1 MSLESEL
8 LEIEGVF
15 WQSSGDIG
23 FWGEHFNDDGVIALP
38 TGLMGKE
45 TVVNSQQR
53 TKPWDDF
60 SIKDAHVVDLGDDV
74 ASISYR
80 ATARRES
87 ESEYS
92 AVVTSVYARRNGE
105 WQLMVHQQTPIE
117 D

>member
-8 LEIEGVF
+8 LEIEEAF
-15 WQSSGDIG
+15 WQSSGDTK
-23 FWGEHFNDDGVIALP
+23 FWVEHFNDDGVIALP
-38 TGLMGKE
+38 MGLMGKE
-45 TVVNSQQR
+45 TVVKSQQR
-53 TKPWDDF
+53 AKPWDDF

-92 AVVTSVYARRNGE
+92 AMVTSVYARRNGD
-105 WQLMVHQQTPIE
+105 WQLMVHQQTPA
-117 D
+117 DD